1 MNQTQENKKHMMDAV
16 QAYLNEHAATWQSIP
31 KLGEIKNRYDELLAA
46 IAQAATEQ
54 AAAHSTLGQSKLTLK
69 KSIAVTADILNDL
82 IEVMATINGDDE
94 LARRMSDAY
103 STIFRLSYDEFML
116 RVQYIIERAVENQE
130 TLTNEYGMTS
140 EQLSGLQAE
149 MDEFLE
155 LMGKPREYQIRKG
168 VATKAIDQ
176 LVDDAMN
183 LLNNEMDKIMK
194 LFSRRSPSF
203 YQGYVQARVIV
214 DL

>member
-1 MNQTQENKKHMMDAV
+1 MKQSQENKKHMMDAV

-31 KLGEIKNRYDELLAA
+31 KLGEIKNRYDELLDA

-54 AAAHSTLGQSKLTLK
+54 ATAHATFGQSKLALK
-69 KSIAVTADILNDL
+69 KSIAVKADILNDL

-94 LARRMSDAY
+94 LARQMSDAC
-103 STIFRLSYDEFML
+103 STIFRLSYDEFVL
-116 RVQYIIERAVENQE
+116 RVQYIIEKAVENQE
-130 TLTNEYGMTS
+130 TLANEYGMTA

-155 LMGKPREYQIRKG
+155 MMGKPRAYQIRKG

-176 LVDDAMN
+176 LMDDAMD

-194 LFSRRSPSF
+194 LFSRRNAGF
-203 YQGYVQARVIV
+203 YNGYLQARVIV